1 MRGVIQRLQ
10 SRQKVVLDLPSGFLI
25 WEMKGRRKVQAP
37 QTLAQRGMNQL
48 PKAWIRERKNEFY
61 YKKAK
66 AENYRSRST
75 YKLVQANSKY
85 DFIKLHDVVVDLGA
99 APGGWIQAARKM
111 TGRHGFVLGV
121 DLKPIEPFTQE
132 YIRTIVADLSESDI
146 SEQILSFLPRAPD
159 VVLCDAA
166 PNITGIWEVDHAR
179 QIDLATKA
187 MEIARSIL
195 KPHGNFFVKVFE
207 GDLLNDFIRTLK
219 GYFDV
224 VKIVKPQ
231 ASRAKSS
238 EIYLLASDLKAKQLD
253 NE

>member
-1 MRGVIQRLQ
+1 MIT
-10 SRQKVVLDLPSGFLI
+10 P
-25 WEMKGRRKVQAP
+25 
-37 QTLAQRGMNQL
+37 L
-48 PKAWIRERKNEFY
+48 PKQWIRERKQEFY

-85 DFIKLHDVVVDLGA
+85 GFIKLHDVVVDLGA

-111 TGRHGFVLGV
+111 TGKHGFVLGV

-132 YIRTIVADLSESDI
+132 YIRTVIADLTEPNI
-146 SEQILSFLPRAPD
+146 AEQILSFLPRRPD
-159 VVLCDAA
+159 VVISDAA
-166 PNITGIWEVDHAR
+166 PNVTGVWEVDHAC

-187 MEIARSIL
+187 LNIAIDLL
-195 KPHGNFFVKVFE
+195 KPGGNFFVKVFQ
-207 GDLLNDFIRTLK
+207 GGLLDEYIQTLK
-219 GYFDV
+219 GNFEI
-224 VKIVKPQ
+224 VKIVKPP

-238 EIYLLASDLKAKQLD
+238 EEYLLALGLKGK